1 MGLDTYPLIYVLAC
15 CKTNHEKVGLLMAL
29 PQSFKA
35 MVVSETG
42 DNKFVRTIAQ
52 RDLSDLPSGEL
63 IVQVKYSSLNYKD
76 ALSASGN
83 KGVTRK
89 YPHTPGIDA
98 GGVVVDCSNRTFAV
112 GDEVI
117 VMGFDLGM
125 NTPGGFG
132 QYISVPSGWAVK
144 LPQGL
149 SLRDSMSYG
158 TAGLTA
164 ALCVMRLLAYGLTK
178 EQGEVLVTGATG
190 GVGSI
195 AVSILAKLGF
205 KLVAATGKTEEK
217 DFLIG
222 LGAKAVIPREEANDT
237 SGRPL
242 QKGRWA
248 GVVDTVGGNILA
260 TAIKTAKY
268 GGLVAACGNAM
279 SADLAVSVYPF
290 IIRGVSL
297 LGVDS
302 VEIPMN
308 ARVRAWQKLAQEWKL
323 DLSGDL
329 VTECSLEEL
338 DPKIGQI
345 LKGGIRG
352 RVVVNLGH

>member
-1 MGLDTYPLIYVLAC
+1 MT
-15 CKTNHEKVGLLMAL
+15 L
-29 PQSFKA
+29 PQTFKA
-35 MVVSETG
+35 LVISETA
-42 DNKFVRTIAQ
+42 DHKFIHEVKQ
-52 RDLSDLPSGEL
+52 KDLSELPAGEVV
-63 IVQVKYSSLNYKD
+63 IEVKYSSLNYKD

-98 GGVVVDCSNRTFAV
+98 AGIVAHSTTRAFAA
-112 GDEVI
+112 GDQVI
-117 VMGFDLGM
+117 VTGFDLGM

-132 QYISVPSGWAVK
+132 QYISVPSAWVVR

-149 SLRDSMSYG
+149 SLRDSMAYG
-158 TAGLTA
+158 TAGFTA
-164 ALCVMRLLAYGLTK
+164 ALCIVRLMASGLS
-178 EQGEVLVTGATG
+178 QDSGEVLVTGATG

-195 AVSILAKLGF
+195 AVAILAKLGF
-205 KLVAATGKTEEK
+205 DVVAATGKIDEK
-217 DFLIG
+217 DFLTA
-222 LGAKAVIPREEANDT
+222 LGAKSIIPREEANDT

-260 TAIKTAKY
+260 TAIKSAKY

-290 IIRGVSL
+290 ILRGVSL

-302 VEIPMN
+302 VEVPMSTRQ
-308 ARVRAWQKLAQEWKL
+308 RVWQKLAQDWKL
-323 DLSGDL
+323 ELSGDL
-329 VTECSLEEL
+329 IAECSLEEL
-338 DPKIGQI
+338 SPKIDQI

-352 RVVVNLGH
+352 RIVVDLSR

>member
-1 MGLDTYPLIYVLAC
+1 
-15 CKTNHEKVGLLMAL
+15 MAL

-35 MVVSETG
+35 MVVSEAP
-42 DNKFVRTIAQ
+42 DNKFVRDIKQ

-76 ALSASGN
+76 ALSATGN
-83 KGVTRK
+83 KSVTRK

-98 GGVVVDCSNRTFAV
+98 AGVVVDCSNRTFAV

-117 VMGFDLGM
+117 VTGFDLGM

-132 QYISVPSGWAVK
+132 QYISVPAGWAVK

-149 SLRDSMSYG
+149 SLRESMSYG
-158 TAGLTA
+158 TAGFTA
-164 ALCVMRLLAYGLTK
+164 ALCVMRLMAYGLTN

-195 AVSILAKLGF
+195 AVAILGKLGF
-205 KLVAATGKTEEK
+205 NVVAATGKTEEK
-217 DFLIG
+217 DFLKR
-222 LGAKAVIPREEANDT
+222 LGARTVISREEANDT

-260 TAIKTAKY
+260 TAIKTTKY
-268 GGLVAACGNAM
+268 SGLVAACGNAM
-279 SADLAVSVYPF
+279 SAEVAVSVYPF

-308 ARVRAWQKLAQEWKL
+308 ARLRAWQRLAGEWKL

-329 VTECSLEEL
+329 ISECSLEEL
-338 DPKIGQI
+338 SPKIDRI
-345 LKGGIRG
+345 LKGEMRG
-352 RVVVNLGH
+352 RVIVDLSR